1 MSSIA
6 PQFIEFRRHVNELIK
21 AGELPLPEDALIYAI
36 KECQDREISYRINTT
51 KTTTI
56 IDHKHVDEYCAA
68 KIFFRTESLNDA
80 DFKYLINSTSFED
93 KLKLLDTLNAII
105 GQNKCDLEDEPKAQV
120 RKLIASIISSE
131 VDNRSRQVASLLGG
145 NGVTVTLSNIYD
157 DATEASYVCKS
168 LNEKLSV
175 DHEMWG
181 FSAYLNILNDAIPLF
196 IGGSDEDLSHWLK
209 VETIASH
216 NGELVFLE
224 PIRQHRVVNKL
235 LEVMMSITTN
245 DVGRL
250 TSSRRTELQPILDLL
265 GLRLNV
271 HLKTIS
277 CTLDMGVTPALLPFG
292 NRNNKTDGAK
302 MPSLMSSFSR
312 RLMTSGLSND
322 LLTEINT
329 KMLVKLCNGS
339 VKTMPKKEVTNFI
352 ETIKDSVNWAT
363 AISEMNAKG
372 RALLLD
378 RFSDTKYYRD
388 LISRDE
394 RSVAV
399 RDEFEL

>member
-1 MSSIA
+1 MSGIT
-6 PQFIEFRRHVNELIK
+6 PNFIEFRRHVNELIK

-51 KTTTI
+51 KTTTVI
-56 IDHKHVDEYCAA
+56 NHNHVDEYCAA
-68 KIFFRTESLNDA
+68 KIFFRTESLNNS

-105 GQNKCDLEDEPKAQV
+105 GSKKSDIEEDSKDQI
-120 RKLIASIISSE
+120 KGLIASILSSE
-131 VDNRSRQVASLLGG
+131 EDNRSRQVASLLGG

-181 FSAYLNILNDAIPLF
+181 FSAYLDILNDAFPLF
-196 IGGSDEDLSHWLK
+196 IGGSDEDLRHWLK

-216 NGELVFLE
+216 NGELLFFDPV
-224 PIRQHRVVNKL
+224 RQHRVVNKL
-235 LEVMMSITTN
+235 LEVMSGITTN

-250 TSSRRTELQPILDLL
+250 SSSRRTELQPILDLL
-265 GLRLNV
+265 NRRLNV
-271 HLKTIS
+271 HLKNFS
-277 CTLDMGVTPALLPFG
+277 RTLDMGVTPALLPFG

-322 LLTEINT
+322 LLSEINT

-339 VKTMPKKEVTNFI
+339 IKTMPKKEVTNFI
-352 ETIKDSVNWAT
+352 ETIKNSVNWAT

>member
-1 MSSIA
+1 MSGIT
-6 PQFIEFRRHVNELIK
+6 PNFIEFRRHVNELIK

-51 KTTTI
+51 KTTTVI
-56 IDHKHVDEYCAA
+56 NHNHVDEYCAA
-68 KIFFRTESLNDA
+68 KIFFRTESLNNS

-105 GQNKCDLEDEPKAQV
+105 GSKKGDIEEDSKDQI
-120 RKLIASIISSE
+120 KGLIASILSSE
-131 VDNRSRQVASLLGG
+131 EDNRSRQVASLLGG

-157 DATEASYVCKS
+157 DATEASLVCKS
-168 LNEKLSV
+168 LNEKIA
-175 DHEMWG
+175 DEHELWG
-181 FSAYLNILNDAIPLF
+181 FSAYLNALNAAIPLF
-196 IGGSDEDLSHWLK
+196 ICGSDEDLSHWLK

-216 NGELVFLE
+216 NGELVFFD
-224 PIRQHRVVNKL
+224 PVRQHGVVNKL
-235 LEVMMSITTN
+235 LEVMMCITTN

-250 TSSRRTELQPILDLL
+250 TSSRRTDLQPILDLL
-265 GLRLNV
+265 GLRLNA
-271 HLKTIS
+271 HIKNFS
-277 CTLDMGVTPALLPFG
+277 RTLDMGVTPALLPFG
-292 NRNNKTDGAK
+292 NRNNKGDGAN
-302 MPSLMSSFSR
+302 MPWLMSSFSR
-312 RLMTSGLSND
+312 RLMKSGLGND

-352 ETIKDSVNWAT
+352 ETIKDSVNWTT
-363 AISEMNAKG
+363 AISGMNAKG
-372 RALLLD
+372 RALLID
-378 RFSDTKYYRD
+378 RFSETKYYRD